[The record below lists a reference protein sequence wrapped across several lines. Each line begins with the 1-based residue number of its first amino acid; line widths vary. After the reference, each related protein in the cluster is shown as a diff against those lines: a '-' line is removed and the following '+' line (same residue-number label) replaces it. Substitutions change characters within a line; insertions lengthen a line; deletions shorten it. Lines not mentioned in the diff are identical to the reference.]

1 MRRRGFPGG
10 AAALRR
16 GQAEGGGAPLLPVAS
31 PAEHEAAPQV
41 RVGVSVMGAEA
52 AAAAPPASP
61 VPGGLRRGGGAPRPC
76 HRRAAIACL
85 VGLSAYLR
93 PGELC
98 GLRAKDLVAPAP
110 GYGEAYRCWS
120 LILGASDLGDGT
132 KTGVYD
138 DNVRLDH
145 EELQFIGPFLADL
158 KSRRRPEDCLWDFAQ
173 VDLNRW
179 MGQAS
184 RDAGVEQLGIVPYAL
199 RHSGPSWDVL
209 TGRRHLAEVQRRGRW
224 ASPASLARY
233 EKSSKITEQ
242 LSHLSA
248 ETASFLQVSA
258 RDLGAIL
265 QGGQRPPQPPGL
277 RRGNTSSTFSRA
289 VVEWRDPSR
298 VQV

>member
-1 MRRRGFPGG
+1 MVVALYVRGR
-10 AAALRR
+10 L
-16 GQAEGGGAPLLPVAS
+16 
-31 PAEHEAAPQV
+31 H
-41 RVGVSVMGAEA
+41 
-52 AAAAPPASP
+52 
-61 VPGGLRRGGGAPRPC
+61 
-76 HRRAAIACL
+76 AAIACL

-158 KSRRRPEDCLWDFAQ
+158 KSRRRPEDCLWDFTQ

-277 RRGNTSSTFSRA
+277 RRDNTSSTFSRA